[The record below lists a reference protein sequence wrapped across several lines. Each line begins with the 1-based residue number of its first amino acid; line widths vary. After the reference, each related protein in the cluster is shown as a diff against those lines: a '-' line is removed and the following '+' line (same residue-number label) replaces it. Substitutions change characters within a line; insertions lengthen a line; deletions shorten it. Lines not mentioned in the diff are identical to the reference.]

1 LCYNY
6 LMKQNATYYYWLD
19 LIRFLAAL
27 LVVLGHYRVA
37 FFVEYGLLPATDKNL
52 IVMAFYSITR
62 LGHESVLIFFVLSGF
77 LVGGKSII
85 RIREQQFDVKSYALD
100 RSVRILLPLIG
111 SLLIIIPIYMVC
123 DIKID
128 TLQWLGN
135 LLQLQGI
142 FVAPVTGP
150 LWSLSYEAW
159 FYIFFGAIGV
169 IFSTYVKERKPFIGF
184 VILFIC
190 ALIFTKLNASYLFI
204 WLSGAICYLFIPVK
218 PNKIVVGLA
227 MLLSFAFLALLQLSY
242 SSRYLASEGH
252 NQQVLE
258 LCFSF
263 CFAILICMIVG
274 IRPDH
279 KVTIAINR
287 MSVPLAAFSY
297 TLYLTHYPLM
307 SLLSHYGFE
316 KSKRIDLHSLGM
328 FIFAVALSI
337 VVAYLVYWVFEKRTP
352 LVKKWIVNRLSAEAV
367 HTNANTHSSLLE
379 KH

>member
-1 LCYNY
+1 
-6 LMKQNATYYYWLD
+6 MRQNATHFYWLD

-27 LVVLGHYRVA
+27 LVVLGHYRVT
-37 FFVEYGLLPATDKNL
+37 FFVEYGLLPAPDRNL
-52 IVMAFYSITR
+52 FVMAFYFITR
-62 LGHESVLIFFVLSGF
+62 LGHESVLVFFVLSGF
-77 LVGGKSII
+77 LVGGKSLI
-85 RIREQQFDVKSYALD
+85 RIREHKFDVKSYALD

-111 SLLIIIPIYMVC
+111 LLLFITPIYLVC

-128 TLQWLGN
+128 MLQWLGN

-142 FVAPVTGP
+142 FVEPVTGP

-169 IFSTYVKERKPFIGF
+169 IFSTYVKGRAAIFGF
-184 VILFIC
+184 AILFIC

-204 WLSGAICYLFIPVK
+204 WLSGAICYLFIPAK

-227 MLLSFAFLALLQLSY
+227 MFMSFVLLALLQLSY
-242 SSRYLASEGH
+242 SSRYLGSTGH
-252 NQQVLE
+252 NQEVLE

-263 CFAILICMIVG
+263 CFSILVCMIVG
-274 IRPDH
+274 IKPDH

-307 SLLSHYGFE
+307 FLLSHFGYGM
-316 KSKRIDLHSLGM
+316 SKQVDLYSLCM
-328 FIFAVALSI
+328 FLLAVSLSI
-337 VVAYLVYWVFEKRTP
+337 VVAYSVYWVFEKRTP
-352 LVKKWIVNRLSAEAV
+352 MVKQWIVNKLPAKAV
-367 HTNANTHSSLLE
+367 HTSKQSSLLE
-379 KH
+379 KR

>member
-1 LCYNY
+1 
-6 LMKQNATYYYWLD
+6 MVKQNATHYYWLD

-52 IVMAFYSITR
+52 AVMVFYAITR
-62 LGHESVLIFFVLSGF
+62 LGHESVLVFFVLSGF
-77 LVGGKSII
+77 LVGGKSIV
-85 RIREQQFDVKSYALD
+85 RIRERKFDVKSYALD

-111 SLLIIIPIYMVC
+111 SFLLIIPIYLVC
-123 DIKID
+123 DIKIN

-135 LLQLQGI
+135 LFQLQGI

-169 IFSTYVKERKPFIGF
+169 IFGTYVKGRKPVLGF

-190 ALIFTKLNASYLFI
+190 ALVFTKLNASYLFI

-218 PNKIVVGLA
+218 PNKFVVGLA
-227 MLLSFAFLALLQLSY
+227 ILLSFVLLALLQLSY
-242 SSRYLASEGH
+242 SSRYLASTGH
-252 NQQVLE
+252 NQEVLE

-263 CFAILICMIVG
+263 CFSILVCMIVG

-307 SLLSHYGFE
+307 SLLSHFGFE
-316 KSKRIDLHSLGM
+316 KSKHINLTSLCM
-328 FIFAVALSI
+328 FLLAVILSI
-337 VVAYLVYWVFEKRTP
+337 VVAYIVYWIFEKRTP
-352 LVKKWIVNRLSAEAV
+352 LVKKWIRNKLSTDAL
-367 HTNANTHSSLLE
+367 HTNTHSSLLE
-379 KH
+379 KR